1 MNEALVYMNE
11 LLEELRVLGFDYSI
25 DEYGTCS
32 NIMGDAIFEADT
44 LGEINGELEGM
55 IDEIKLSI
63 TLSWRD

>member
-32 NIMGDAIFEADT
+32 NIMGDVIFEADT
-44 LGEINGELEGM
+44 ISEINGELEDM
-55 IDEIKLSI
+55 IYEIKLS
-63 TLSWRD
+63 TVLSWSD